1 MADEPL
7 PVVGTVYKCDDGS
20 GELYRNGVTSVTGRN
35 LPVSMQGDGGQPGAV
50 LSRPPGFAGR
60 TDDLA
65 MMGEPVAESQVMQ
78 DRVEP
83 HLSSI
88 MRAMPDAI
96 VDQAM
101 SNSPDRAETLVQI
114 RAELRDN
121 HPRLTDVQ
129 IDLIADVAV
138 DLRLAQIRL
147 GLVAERALPSAPPIR
162 ARVAAL
168 V

>member
-1 MADEPL
+1 
-7 PVVGTVYKCDDGS
+7 
-20 GELYRNGVTSVTGRN
+20 
-35 LPVSMQGDGGQPGAV
+35 
-50 LSRPPGFAGR
+50 
-60 TDDLA
+60 
-65 MMGEPVAESQVMQ
+65 MQ

-147 GLVAERALPSAPPIR
+147 GLVAARALPPAPPVR

>member
-1 MADEPL
+1 M
-7 PVVGTVYKCDDGS
+7 
-20 GELYRNGVTSVTGRN
+20 
-35 LPVSMQGDGGQPGAV
+35 
-50 LSRPPGFAGR
+50 
-60 TDDLA
+60 
-65 MMGEPVAESQVMQ
+65 SQVLQ

-83 HLSSI
+83 HHSSI
-88 MRAMPDAI
+88 MRAMPDAFQE
-96 VDQAM
+96 QAM

-147 GLVAERALPSAPPIR
+147 GLVAARELPPAPAAPVR
-162 ARVAAL
+162 TRVAAL

>member
-1 MADEPL
+1 
-7 PVVGTVYKCDDGS
+7 
-20 GELYRNGVTSVTGRN
+20 
-35 LPVSMQGDGGQPGAV
+35 
-50 LSRPPGFAGR
+50 
-60 TDDLA
+60 
-65 MMGEPVAESQVMQ
+65 
-78 DRVEP
+78 
-83 HLSSI
+83 
-88 MRAMPDAI
+88 MRAMQQPI
-96 VDQAM
+96 EQQAT

-147 GLVAERALPSAPPIR
+147 GLVAARELPPAPAR

-168 V
+168 A

>member
-1 MADEPL
+1 
-7 PVVGTVYKCDDGS
+7 
-20 GELYRNGVTSVTGRN
+20 
-35 LPVSMQGDGGQPGAV
+35 
-50 LSRPPGFAGR
+50 
-60 TDDLA
+60 
-65 MMGEPVAESQVMQ
+65 
-78 DRVEP
+78 
-83 HLSSI
+83 

-147 GLVAERALPSAPPIR
+147 GLVTERALPSAPPIR

>member
-1 MADEPL
+1 
-7 PVVGTVYKCDDGS
+7 
-20 GELYRNGVTSVTGRN
+20 
-35 LPVSMQGDGGQPGAV
+35 
-50 LSRPPGFAGR
+50 
-60 TDDLA
+60 
-65 MMGEPVAESQVMQ
+65 
-78 DRVEP
+78 
-83 HLSSI
+83 

-138 DLRLAQIRL
+138 DLRLTQIRL
-147 GLVAERALPSAPPIR
+147 GLVASRELPPAPTIR
-162 ARVAAL
+162 ARVPAL

>member
-1 MADEPL
+1 
-7 PVVGTVYKCDDGS
+7 
-20 GELYRNGVTSVTGRN
+20 
-35 LPVSMQGDGGQPGAV
+35 
-50 LSRPPGFAGR
+50 
-60 TDDLA
+60 
-65 MMGEPVAESQVMQ
+65 
-78 DRVEP
+78 
-83 HLSSI
+83 
-88 MRAMPDAI
+88 
-96 VDQAM
+96 M

-147 GLVAERALPSAPPIR
+147 GLVSTPTLPPAPPVR

>member
-1 MADEPL
+1 
-7 PVVGTVYKCDDGS
+7 
-20 GELYRNGVTSVTGRN
+20 
-35 LPVSMQGDGGQPGAV
+35 
-50 LSRPPGFAGR
+50 
-60 TDDLA
+60 
-65 MMGEPVAESQVMQ
+65 
-78 DRVEP
+78 
-83 HLSSI
+83 
-88 MRAMPDAI
+88 
-96 VDQAM
+96 M

-147 GLVAERALPSAPPIR
+147 GLVATHTLPSAPPVR
-162 ARVAAL
+162 TRVAAL

>member
-1 MADEPL
+1 M
-7 PVVGTVYKCDDGS
+7 
-20 GELYRNGVTSVTGRN
+20 
-35 LPVSMQGDGGQPGAV
+35 
-50 LSRPPGFAGR
+50 
-60 TDDLA
+60 
-65 MMGEPVAESQVMQ
+65 SQVMQ

-147 GLVAERALPSAPPIR
+147 GLVAARTLPSASPVR

>member
-1 MADEPL
+1 
-7 PVVGTVYKCDDGS
+7 
-20 GELYRNGVTSVTGRN
+20 
-35 LPVSMQGDGGQPGAV
+35 
-50 LSRPPGFAGR
+50 
-60 TDDLA
+60 
-65 MMGEPVAESQVMQ
+65 
-78 DRVEP
+78 
-83 HLSSI
+83 
-88 MRAMPDAI
+88 MRAMQDAI
-96 VDQAM
+96 VEQAT
-101 SNSPDRAETLVQI
+101 NISPDRGETLVQI

-147 GLVAERALPSAPPIR
+147 GLLSTPSLPSVPPAPTAR

>member
-1 MADEPL
+1 
-7 PVVGTVYKCDDGS
+7 
-20 GELYRNGVTSVTGRN
+20 
-35 LPVSMQGDGGQPGAV
+35 
-50 LSRPPGFAGR
+50 
-60 TDDLA
+60 
-65 MMGEPVAESQVMQ
+65 
-78 DRVEP
+78 
-83 HLSSI
+83 

-101 SNSPDRAETLVQI
+101 SNSPDRAETLVQV

-147 GLVAERALPSAPPIR
+147 GLVSTRTLPAAPVPAVR